1 MTGRFPNGSVI
12 PDPKVFPHGVKA
24 VADYLH
30 SIDMKLGLY
39 TSRGQTTCL
48 RRVGSQDYEKIDM
61 QQYADWGV
69 DCAARP
75 AGHPPRHAQLSTR
88 FSSLLFLLLLTTLAA
103 ALADVKVDSCGGDAA
118 MSADGVWQQYAMYR
132 DALNATGRQVYFQMC
147 NTLHYDDAFPELRGG
162 GGFSATMRPWAAQ
175 GRDVRTLANGVFI
188 QCELLGIPAPSRL
201 ADSRS
206 AQATR
211 PTCHACIRG

>member
-1 MTGRFPNGSVI
+1 MTGRFPNGSII

-75 AGHPPRHAQLSTR
+75 PDPPPRHAQLSTR
-88 FSSLLFLLLLTTLAA
+88 FSSPLFLLLLTTLAA

-132 DALNATGRQVYFQMC
+132 DALNASGRQVYFQMC
-147 NTLHYDDAFPELRGG
+147 NTLHYSYDDPFPELRGG

-188 QCELLGIPAPSRL
+188 QCESSTQLLFLGH
-201 ADSRS
+201 
-206 AQATR
+206 
-211 PTCHACIRG
+211 PTQSQLKPN